1 MDYCEKEG
9 LRNTDKEEC
18 LNSCNVEGDENIGFD
33 IFNMLDILNLN
44 I

>member
-18 LNSCNVEGDENIGFD
+18 LNSCNVEGDVRQKY
-33 IFNMLDILNLN
+33 LTYLTC
-44 I
+44 